1 MTEQQP
7 ISKNPNQWLCA
18 ICGKREAPSGKR
30 EILIFAVTLARHGI
44 PGKVAHPECVA
55 ALPPC
60 VPMPLASSSSD

>member
-1 MTEQQP
+1 MTDQP
-7 ISKNPNQWLCA
+7 IPKNPNQWLCA

-55 ALPPC
+55 GLPSYAPTPL
-60 VPMPLASSSSD
+60 VPPSTD